1 MSSKVYVMLAPGFEI
16 AEATLPIDILKRAR
30 VDVKTV
36 SITPD
41 EVVPASNGVQVIADL
56 LLEDADLLD
65 GDMLFLPGGMP
76 GSINLSECEPLA
88 DVIRRYVQSGKWLAA
103 VCAAPMVYGKMGL
116 LKGLRAT
123 CYPGFEKDLLGATP
137 VKETCVRD
145 GQFITGC
152 GAGAGFA
159 LGREMAA
166 VLVGEDT
173 ADAVLRQM
181 MFQVYA

>member
-1 MSSKVYVMLAPGFEI
+1 MKTYVLLAPGFEI

-30 VDVKTV
+30 VEVETV
-36 SITPD
+36 SISDDP
-41 EVVPASNGVQVIADL
+41 VVAASNGVKVVADRL
-56 LLEDADLLD
+56 LKDGGLEN

-76 GSINLSECEPLA
+76 GSLNLRDSEPVAAVINQYAEA
-88 DVIRRYVQSGKWLAA
+88 GKWLAA
-103 VCAAPMVYGKMGL
+103 VCAAPMVYGLMGL
-116 LKGLRAT
+116 LNGEKAT
-123 CYPGFEKDLLGATP
+123 CYPGFEKDLLGAEP
-137 VKETCVRD
+137 QKKTCVRS

-166 VLVGEDT
+166 VLVGEET

-181 MFQVYA
+181 MYQVYE

>member
-1 MSSKVYVMLAPGFEI
+1 MKTYVLLAPGFEI

-30 VDVKTV
+30 VEVETV
-36 SITPD
+36 SISD
-41 EVVPASNGVQVIADL
+41 DLIVAASNGVKVVADRL
-56 LLEDADLLD
+56 LKDGGLED

-76 GSINLSECEPLA
+76 GSLNLRDSEPVATLINQYAEA
-88 DVIRRYVQSGKWLAA
+88 GKWLAA
-103 VCAAPMVYGKMGL
+103 VCAAPMVYGLMGL
-116 LKGLRAT
+116 LNGEKAT
-123 CYPGFEKDLLGATP
+123 CYPGFEKDLLGAEHQ
-137 VKETCVRD
+137 KKTCVRS

-181 MFQVYA
+181 MFQVYE

>member
-1 MSSKVYVMLAPGFEI
+1 MKVYVALAPGFEI

-30 VDVKTV
+30 VEVVTV
-36 SITPD
+36 SISD
-41 EVVPASNGVQVIADL
+41 ELVVPASNGVKVVADQAL
-56 LLEDADLLD
+56 SSANLSD

-76 GSINLSECEPLA
+76 GSLNLAASEPLA
-88 DVIRRYVQSGKWLAA
+88 EVIRAYAQGGKWLAA
-103 VCAAPMVYGKMGL
+103 VCAAPMVYGRMGL
-116 LKGLRAT
+116 LDGLKAT

-137 VKETCVRD
+137 LHQTCVRD

-166 VLVGEDT
+166 VLVGEET

-181 MFQVYA
+181 MFQVYD

>member
-1 MSSKVYVMLAPGFEI
+1 MKVYVALAEGFEI

-30 VDVKTV
+30 IEVQTV
-36 SITPD
+36 SIS
-41 EVVPASNGVQVIADL
+41 ENSVVKASNGIQVVADSL
-56 LLEDADLLD
+56 LSKTDLSD

-76 GSINLSECEPLA
+76 GSLNLATSESLA
-88 DVIRRYVQSGKWLAA
+88 VVIRQFVADGKWLAA

-116 LKGLRAT
+116 LEGLHAT
-123 CYPGFEKDLLGATP
+123 CYPGFEKDLLGAIP
-137 VKETCVRD
+137 EKKTCVQD

-159 LGREMAA
+159 LGRQMAA
-166 VLVGEDT
+166 VLVGDDT

-181 MFQVYA
+181 MFQVYE

>member
-1 MSSKVYVMLAPGFEI
+1 MKAYVALAPGFEI

-30 VDVKTV
+30 VEVVTV
-36 SITPD
+36 SIND
-41 EVVPASNGVQVIADL
+41 EQIVPASNGVRVVADQL
-56 LLEDADLLD
+56 LSESNLND
-65 GDMLFLPGGMP
+65 GDLLFLPGGMP
-76 GSINLSECEPLA
+76 GSLNLAQSEPLA
-88 DVIRRYVQSGKWLAA
+88 EVIRQYVADEKWLAA

-123 CYPGFEKDLLGATP
+123 CYPGFEDDLIGATP
-137 VKETCVRD
+137 CKETCVLD

-159 LGREMAA
+159 LGRQMAA
-166 VLVGEDT
+166 VLVGDDT

-181 MFQVYA
+181 MFNVYE

>member
-1 MSSKVYVMLAPGFEI
+1 MKVYVALAEGFEI

-30 VDVKTV
+30 VEVQTV
-36 SITPD
+36 SISGNA
-41 EVVPASNGVQVIADL
+41 VVAASNGVKVVADL
-56 LLEDADLLD
+56 LLAEADLSD

-76 GSINLSECEPLA
+76 GSLNLAASEPLA
-88 DVIRRYVQSGKWLAA
+88 EVIRQYASEGRWLAA
-103 VCAAPMVYGKMGL
+103 VCAAPMVYGRMGL
-116 LKGLRAT
+116 LEGHKAT

-137 VKETCVRD
+137 LKQTCVRD

-152 GAGAGFA
+152 GAGAGFS

-166 VLVGEDT
+166 VLVGEET

>member
-1 MSSKVYVMLAPGFEI
+1 MLAPGFEI
-16 AEATLPIDILKRAR
+16 VEATLPIDILKRAR
-30 VDVKTV
+30 VEVKTV
-36 SITPD
+36 SIMPD
-41 EVVPASNGVQVIADL
+41 AVVPASNSVQVVADL
-56 LLEDADLLD
+56 LLQDADLSD

-76 GSINLSECEPLA
+76 GSINLSQCEPLA
-88 DVIRRYVQSGKWLAA
+88 DVIRQYAESGKWLAA
-103 VCAAPMVYGKMGL
+103 ICAAPFIYGQMGL

-152 GAGAGFA
+152 GAGAAFA
-159 LGREMAA
+159 LGHEMVS
-166 VLVGEDT
+166 VLVSPAT

-181 MFQVYA
+181 MYQVYA